1 MGYWDQPGAADEW
14 FTPKHVFDAL
24 GAVFD
29 TDVASPKGIK
39 TFVPA
44 TRFIDER
51 SLEKDWHGFVWMNP
65 PFGGRN
71 GLVPWLEK
79 FFDHGN
85 GIALVP
91 DRTSAPWFREAWS
104 VADLVLFTPKVRFHR
119 PDGSIGKSPSNG
131 TALIGVGEP
140 ARGAL
145 VRASAAGL
153 GILAKPLEAP
163 FANHSKPQP
172 ITQSMAINTPQLCGI
187 EVEVAATK
195 IRERALGWGGRFAE
209 MTELDAISIAVVAK
223 EYLDS
228 KSRSILSR

>member
-1 MGYWDQPGAADEW
+1 M
-14 FTPKHVFDAL
+14 
-24 GAVFD
+24 
-29 TDVASPKGIK
+29 
-39 TFVPA
+39 
-44 TRFIDER
+44 
-51 SLEKDWHGFVWMNP
+51 
-65 PFGGRN
+65 
-71 GLVPWLEK
+71 
-79 FFDHGN
+79 
-85 GIALVP
+85 P

-104 VADLVLFTPKVRFHR
+104 VADLVLFTPKLRFHR
-119 PDGSIGKSPSNG
+119 PDGSVEKCPSNG
-131 TALIGVGEP
+131 TALIGVGEH

-153 GILAKPLEAP
+153 GILAKPREAP
-163 FANHSKPQP
+163 FANYSKPQP
-172 ITQSMAINTPQLCGI
+172 ITQSMAINTSQLCGI